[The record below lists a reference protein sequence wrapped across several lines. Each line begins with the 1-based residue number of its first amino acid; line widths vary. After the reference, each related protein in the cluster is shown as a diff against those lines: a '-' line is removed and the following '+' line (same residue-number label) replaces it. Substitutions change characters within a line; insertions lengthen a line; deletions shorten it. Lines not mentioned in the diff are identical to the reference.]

1 MAEDLG
7 TIATL
12 NFNVDKGTAV
22 ASVTPNKI
30 ILNNPD
36 ASTFRLSSNIQAVY
50 ESDEIVSVSVGFRA
64 AEDGK
69 PKTISATSES
79 FYGSDNKTVSTMSF
93 ANSGGVDKNDAD
105 QVVQNYILEFRCR
118 YFNLDIGDDG
128 TISYNIPFTIVC
140 GTQDAGSEDYEFSIP
155 GMTGARHCAYF
166 VGRGNKVILAD
177 IDVGGYTGDIVFD
190 SGDQYSWY
198 NMEIIGNGTHE
209 NRKQLKIT
217 SDTGSSILARM
228 ALFSIKKDVLTP
240 YPLSISL
247 TAGAAMSFSIGGEA
261 LVRNEGTGEYDD
273 ISVPASDSEII
284 IAVGPGESLGN
295 YLELEKPVVECSADW
310 IKAVVEESSSFTASI
325 KLSFTKNPSS
335 SYRSASI
342 RIVPNS
348 SLKTADRESGQPL
361 LTEDDADTLTFLQE
375 PSDDTPTDPDEPTDP
390 DNPDTPEAPSWHAG
404 KRLAKWQYAADAA
417 YAILYYKSES
427 SIIFEMWDENNKELA
442 GVCQISDFAYDIEDL
457 KFYSIND
464 VVYITHPEIRPKRI
478 IREDDPDSASGYK
491 FSIADFEIKIDPV
504 LDEYADRNEFV
515 VEGTTYDTGQT
526 VLVTEKALTV
536 AQKANNAMLLFDKES
551 YWRGTGGQML
561 MLKRP
566 TEMLK
571 CYGWL
576 YEHEKDKDTAILP
589 NPTPE
594 ETFVDEKGGEGKS
607 TPWLFAFGKISVETA
622 GKWSGRFICELWKPG
637 MATGDDGEPLEPEV
651 LAVLETN
658 NAMTN
663 KSVSRDLTIVGC
675 RIRVR
680 CEKRQRA
687 TAVSVITDSN
697 NNIAYKDTV
706 SDTGCYVT
714 ISNAQEIPVY
724 LRIESVT
731 PAEGTRE
738 GYAYCRAIHPFEGGF
753 KSSSFA
759 EGAWC
764 AGRYGYPRVCGVF
777 QERMVFGGTK
787 NKPCTLWC
795 SKTNDWANFVQ
806 GTGDSMPIFA
816 TANTDNIDS
825 IQWMQIAKSY
835 VMFGSLSGEWY
846 FGAADSGALKP
857 TNYSFQRLSNFG
869 STRGVDAVLFGN
881 STIVA
886 KNGGQQI
893 VDVSYNTLSE
903 MGSGTNLALY
913 ASHLFENDPVYDMC
927 ATLAPTPILWVL
939 TQSGRLTSFT
949 YEDKNNV
956 FAWAR
961 HRIFDGVEEIVDV
974 RRGERDILVMI
985 VREGNKRF
993 LAELDPNRGD
1003 DYDHEGE
1010 ADTREHI
1017 FLDQNAA
1024 GEFVRYESRF
1034 VPTPVTFENG
1044 IAYGRKCAFRNFD
1057 VYLKTH
1063 NGDFDGTPV
1072 WAEGTQFVIRLGN
1085 GSRYIADYGWL
1096 KENVLREFGENRIIL
1111 PMSGGWEEQALV
1123 DISTDYPAPLT
1134 VTAIGADFSIGN

>member
-1 MAEDLG
+1 MPEDLG

-12 NFNVDKGTAV
+12 NFNIEGSIV
-22 ASVTPNKI
+22 SVTPNKI
-30 ILNNPD
+30 GLNNTE
-36 ASTFRLSSNIQAVY
+36 ASTFVLSSNIRAIYEAYNAHTVY
-50 ESDEIVSVSVGFRA
+50 AKFLA

-69 PKTISATSES
+69 PKTISATSDS
-79 FYGSDNKTVSTMSF
+79 FYSYGNKTISTMSF
-93 ANSGGVDKNDAD
+93 ANSGVDKNDPD
-105 QVVQNYILEFRCR
+105 QVVQNYILEFRCLTGD
-118 YFNLDIGDDG
+118 NDIGDNGDLH
-128 TISYNIPFTIVC
+128 YNIPFTIVC
-140 GTQDAGSEDYEFSIP
+140 AQDADSEDYEFSIP

-190 SGDQYSWY
+190 SGDQYSWF
-198 NMEIIGNGTHE
+198 NMEIVGNGTHT
-209 NRKQLKIT
+209 NSKQLKIT
-217 SDTGSSILARM
+217 SDTGSSPLERI

-240 YPLSISL
+240 YPLSVSL
-247 TAGAAMSFSIGGEA
+247 TTGAAMSFIIGGET
-261 LVRNEGTGEYDD
+261 LVRNEVTGEYDD

-284 IAVGPGESLGN
+284 IDVAPGASLGN
-295 YLELEKPVVECSADW
+295 ALILEKPVVECSADW
-310 IKAVVEESSSFTASI
+310 ITASVDYVYGYRRKI
-325 KLSFTKNPSS
+325 NLSFAENTSS
-335 SYRSASI
+335 SYRSATI
-342 RIVPNS
+342 RIIPTS
-348 SLKTADRESGQPL
+348 SLETKYQNSGQPL
-361 LTEDDADTLTFLQE
+361 LTEDDAETLTFIQP
-375 PSDDTPTDPDEPTDP
+375 PSSDPDVPDP
-390 DNPDTPEAPSWHAG
+390 DVPDPDVPDPDKPSWRLG
-404 KRLAKWQYAADAA
+404 KKLAKWQYAADAA
-417 YAILYYKSES
+417 YAILYYKNSDS
-427 SIIFEMWDENNKELA
+427 LLFEIWDENTKTLA
-442 GVCQISDFAYDIEDL
+442 GVCQISNFAYDIDDL

-478 IREDDPDSASGYK
+478 IREDDPESESGYK
-491 FSIADFEIKIDPV
+491 FSVADFEIKIDPV

-515 VEGTTYDTGQT
+515 VEAGTFDAGQT
-526 VLVTEKALTV
+526 LRVTEKSLTV
-536 AQKANNAMLLFDKES
+536 AQKENNAYLLFDRES
-551 YWRGTGGQML
+551 YWRGTGKQML

-576 YEHEKDKDTAILP
+576 YTHEKDKDTSIT
-589 NPTPE
+589 PTPTPT
-594 ETFVDEKGGEGKS
+594 ETFQDDNGGEGKS
-607 TPWLFAFGKISVETA
+607 TPWFFAFGKISVETA

-637 MATGDDGEPLEPEV
+637 MSTDSNGDPVSPEV

-663 KSVSRDLTIVGC
+663 KSVTRDITIVGC

-687 TAVSVITDSN
+687 TAVSVTTSSDAEIK
-697 NNIAYKDTV
+697 YKDTV
-706 SDTGCYVT
+706 SDTGCFVT
-714 ISNAQEIPVY
+714 ISNAQEIPIY
-724 LRIESVT
+724 LRVNDVVPPSG
-731 PAEGTRE
+731 ANE
-738 GYAYCRAIHPFEGGF
+738 GYAYCTAIHPFEGGF

-795 SKTNDWANFVQ
+795 SKTNDWSNFVQ

-846 FGAADSGALKP
+846 FGAADGGALKP

-869 STRGVDAVLFGN
+869 STKGVDAVLFGN

-886 KNGGQQI
+886 KNGGQQV
-893 VDVSYNTLSE
+893 VDVSYNSLSE

-913 ASHLFENDPVYDMC
+913 ATHLLESDPVYDMC

-939 TQSGRLTSFT
+939 TKSGRLLSFT

-961 HRIFDGVEEIVDV
+961 HEIFNGVEEIIDL
-974 RRGERDILVMI
+974 RRGERDIIVMI
-985 VREGNKRF
+985 ANDGKHRF
-993 LAELDPNRGD
+993 LAELDPSRGD
-1003 DYDHEGE
+1003 DYDKDGS
-1010 ADTREHI
+1010 ADYCENV
-1017 FLDQNAA
+1017 FLDQNSD
-1024 GEFVRYESRF
+1024 GEYVRYESR
-1034 VPTPVTFENG
+1034 VIPTPVTFENN

-1072 WAEGTQFVIRLGN
+1072 WAEGTQFIIRLGD
-1085 GSRYIADYGWL
+1085 GKRYIADAGWL
-1096 KENVLREFGENRIIL
+1096 KDNVLREFGENRIVL
-1111 PMSGGWEEQALV
+1111 PMSGGWEDQAVV

-1134 VTAIGADFSIGN
+1134 VTALGADFSIGN